1 MKAFLR
7 KEWMEMT
14 RTGRLLILT
23 IIFLLFG
30 IMNPA
35 IAKLTPWLMDMMK
48 ESIAESGLNI
58 GTVTVT
64 AMSSWGQFY
73 KNAPMAL
80 IAFALMS
87 CGLLTSEYQKGTLIQ
102 VVTKGLSRRKIFAS
116 KMITV
121 FGSWTVLYLVYF
133 GVTYGY
139 TAYFWGEDKVEDLF
153 AGSAMYW
160 LFGMLI
166 CALILV
172 FSAISNSGGQV
183 LLGTGAVFFA
193 VVIMNYIPKLQKF
206 LPLRLVDGLQLST
219 GAMQISD
226 FTGAVTAACICIVM
240 CGIIGTVMFDRK
252 ML

>member
-14 RTGRLLILT
+14 RTGRLWILVV
-23 IIFLLFG
+23 IFLLFG

-35 IAKLTPWLMDMMK
+35 VAKLTPWIMDMMK
-48 ESIAESGLNI
+48 ESMAESGLNV

-64 AMSSWGQFY
+64 AMSSWTQFY

-80 IAFALMS
+80 LAFALMS
-87 CGLLTSEYQKGTLIQ
+87 CGVLVNEYQSGTLVQ

-121 FGSWTVLYLVYF
+121 FGSWTVLFLVYF

-139 TAYFWGEDKVEDLF
+139 TAYFWGGDKVENLF
-153 AGSAMYW
+153 AGTVMYW
-160 LFGMLI
+160 LFGMFIFAFMLMI
-166 CALILV
+166 
-172 FSAISNSGGQV
+172 SAMTNSGGQV
-183 LLGTGAVFFA
+183 LLGTGLVLF
-193 VVIMNYIPKLQKF
+193 VVIILNYIPKIQKL
-206 LPLRLVDGLQLST
+206 LPLRLLDGLQLST
-219 GAMQISD
+219 GAMQMSD
-226 FTGAVTAACICIVM
+226 FTGAAVTACICIVA